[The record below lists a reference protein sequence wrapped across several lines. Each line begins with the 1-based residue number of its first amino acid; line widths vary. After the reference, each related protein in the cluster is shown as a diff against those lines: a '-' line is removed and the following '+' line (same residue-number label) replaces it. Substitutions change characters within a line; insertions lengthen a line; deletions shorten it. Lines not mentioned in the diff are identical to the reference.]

1 LRHRDRFEDVSL
13 PTLTRLGHL
22 ADLNPDWLHF
32 NRGIE
37 RETLRV
43 DAEGRLAQTPH
54 PSGLGSALTHPSIT
68 TDYSESLL
76 EFITSVHN
84 QPEAAM
90 DELAQLHRFTYTQ
103 LPKEQ
108 LWPCSMP
115 SLLPEETEIPIAQYG
130 TSHVGKLK
138 TVYRHGL
145 WHRYGRVM
153 QTIAGVHYNWSM
165 PTEFWQDW
173 AQRSGWE
180 GNLQRFINE
189 EYFSLIR
196 GFRRH
201 SWLLL
206 YLFGA
211 SPAIDRSFAHKGH
224 SELIELGDDT
234 LYSPYATTLRMSDMG
249 YSNNAQSSL
258 YVCFNSL
265 QTYSETLT
273 EAIHTPYSAYQDIG
287 TRIGDDYRQI
297 SANVL
302 QIENEYYSDLRP
314 KRVARS
320 GEKPIHALNDRGVE
334 YIEVRCLDIDPF
346 SPLGVDTER
355 MVFVDLFLF
364 WCLVQDNALVPKEEC
379 FNLRDNNLNVAAFG
393 RDPELMLSIKGEQVR
408 LKDQGQK
415 ILSSMAELAGEM
427 DALTGGNQY
436 QQAVTHQLAKIDDV
450 SLTPSAR
457 FLELVKQRG
466 SYRQTSVEL
475 AEQHRKTIAEQD
487 ISARER
493 DQRIAQAQN
502 SLDEQTRI
510 EATTEGSFDE
520 FLTAYLRQ

>member
-1 LRHRDRFEDVSL
+1 M

-22 ADLNPDWLHF
+22 ADLNPDWLRF

-43 DAEGRLAQTPH
+43 DAGGTLAKTPH
-54 PSGLGSALTHPSIT
+54 PQGLGSALTHPSIT

-84 QPEAAM
+84 SPDAAL

-103 LPKEQ
+103 LPDEQ
-108 LWPCSMP
+108 LWPLSMP
-115 SLLPEETEIPIAQYG
+115 SVLPPETEIPIAWYG
-130 TSHVGKLK
+130 SSHVGRLK
-138 TVYRHGL
+138 TIYRHGL

-173 AQRSGWE
+173 AKRSGWE
-180 GNLQRFINE
+180 GDLQRFINE
-189 EYFSLIR
+189 EYFALIR

-224 SELIELGDDT
+224 DELIALGEDT

-273 EAIHTPYSAYQDIG
+273 EAIHTLYPKYQTIG
-287 TRIGDDYRQI
+287 TKVGDDYRQI
-297 SANVL
+297 SANLL

-314 KRVARS
+314 KRVART

-346 SPLGVDTER
+346 SPSGVDKER

-364 WCLVQDNALVPKEEC
+364 WCLVQDNPLVPKEEC
-379 FNLRDNNLNVAAFG
+379 FLLRDNNLNVAAFG
-393 RDPELMLSIKGEQVR
+393 RDPDLMLNIRGEGIR
-408 LKDQGQK
+408 LPDQGRT
-415 ILSSMAELAGEM
+415 LLRSMAELAEQL
-427 DALTGGNQY
+427 DRLVGGTSY
-436 QQAVTHQLAKIDDV
+436 QQAVAHQLAKIEDV
-450 SLTPSAR
+450 ALTPSAQVMAHIKKSGSFR
-457 FLELVKQRG
+457 ASALEL
-466 SYRQTSVEL
+466 
-475 AEQHRKTIAEQD
+475 AAQHRQSVGSVGMTPQQ
-487 ISARER
+487 SSER
-493 DQRIAQAQN
+493 HNQAQR
-502 SLDEQTRI
+502 SLDEQHKL
-510 EATTEGSFDE
+510 EDNEQGSFDD
-520 FLTAYLRQ
+520 FLMTYLRQ